1 MNNGTLTNTIGTAT
15 SSSASPLAFTS
26 LMPSIDVDNHNNS
39 TGFLNLHLLNQLFLQ
54 SSTCLMITGFF
65 AWAALIITSQHVC
78 IMFKLFFLYTFS
90 LYSICKIVF
99 LLCRCRSSYI
109 CRTITWKTSKSGSC
123 AFYSLFR
130 YTHLTRGSACSSL
143 TMTSTMSIS
152 TASVIVLKVRFIMRT
167 VFLIVCILWLIC
179 E

>member
-78 IMFKLFFLYTFS
+78 IIFELSF
-90 LYSICKIVF
+90 
-99 LLCRCRSSYI
+99 
-109 CRTITWKTSKSGSC
+109 
-123 AFYSLFR
+123 
-130 YTHLTRGSACSSL
+130 
-143 TMTSTMSIS
+143 
-152 TASVIVLKVRFIMRT
+152 
-167 VFLIVCILWLIC
+167 CILFHFIQFAISNRVFVVSL
-179 E
+179 